1 MGLTTA
7 SAPVKQP
14 IDAAERLIVALDLP
28 TLVEARSMGQSLD
41 GLVHTFKIGLT
52 LQLAAGVEGFITE
65 LIGTGKK
72 LFLDYKY
79 FDIPETI
86 QAAVKRAADLGVT
99 FLTVH
104 GNREIIQAAV
114 RGRGAASLKL
124 LSVTV
129 LTSLDASDIKDL
141 GFDCSVKELV
151 LHRAQSALRAGCD
164 GVVASGHEAE
174 AIREIAGERLL
185 IVTPG
190 IRPHGAS
197 IDDHKRPTTPS
208 DAIRAGADYLVVGR
222 PIYDP
227 PGGEGPRIAATRIL
241 DEMQEAFDAAA
252 R

>member
-7 SAPVKQP
+7 SAPIKKAV
-14 IDAAERLIVALDLP
+14 DAKERLIVALDLP
-28 TLVEARSMGQSLD
+28 TLNEARSMVESLD
-41 GLVHTFKIGLT
+41 GLVSTFKVGLT
-52 LQLAAGVEGFITE
+52 LQLAIGVESFITE
-65 LIGTGKK
+65 LIGKGKK
-72 LFLDYKY
+72 VFLDYKY

-86 QAAVKRAADLGVT
+86 QTAVKRAADLGVT

-114 RGRGAASLKL
+114 RGRGTSSLRI

-151 LHRAQSALRAGCD
+151 LHRAKNALREGCD
-164 GVVASGHEAE
+164 GVIASGQEAE
-174 AIREIAGERLL
+174 AIREFAGERLL

-208 DAIRAGADYLVVGR
+208 DAMRAGADYLVVGR

-227 PGGEGPRIAATRIL
+227 PGGEAPRIAATKIL
-241 DEMQEAFDAAA
+241 AAMQEAFDAAA